1 MKFVEN
7 MILNMNKKKLKKM
20 KKILKMN
27 LLKNLENW
35 D

>member
-7 MILNMNKKKLKKM
+7 MILNMNKKKIKEDEKNF
-20 KKILKMN
+20 KMN
-27 LLKNLENW
+27 LLKNLENL